1 MSSSKQPETL
11 QEFLDAWYR
20 AYVISSDKNPIGLV
34 EAFKT
39 KASEDA
45 TLLSAAREK
54 LNSLKGIPDDRCF
67 VSKIQR
73 MFLNQALN

>member
-1 MSSSKQPETL
+1 MSSSKEPETL

-20 AYVISSDKNPIGLV
+20 SYVIASDKNTTGIV
-34 EAFKT
+34 DQFKT
-39 KASEDA
+39 KASQDA
-45 TLLSAAREK
+45 SLLSAAREK

-73 MFLNQALN
+73 MFLDQALN